1 MDCHSLLQRIFLTQG
16 SNPGLLNCMQILS
29 RLSYREV
36 LGDMKEPE
44 LKEMESPYGVLGR
57 RRLEAGFLPGQRN
70 VGVAAW
76 TLALPLSTHLG
87 LASHWVVC
95 PGRWP
100 IPGIAA
106 AQRGGPS
113 YFVDTRNQVWLDEKC
128 LSH

>member
-1 MDCHSLLQRIFLTQG
+1 MDCHSLLRKIFLTQG
-16 SNPGLLNCMQILS
+16 PNPGLLNCTQIPS
-29 RLSYREV
+29 CLSYRQV

-44 LKEMESPYGVLGR
+44 LKETESYGVLGR
-57 RRLEAGFLPGQRN
+57 RRLEAGFLLGQRK
-70 VGVAAW
+70 VGVGAW
-76 TLALPLSTHLG
+76 TLALPPNTHLG
-87 LASHWVVC
+87 LASHWVKC

-128 LSH
+128 LSY